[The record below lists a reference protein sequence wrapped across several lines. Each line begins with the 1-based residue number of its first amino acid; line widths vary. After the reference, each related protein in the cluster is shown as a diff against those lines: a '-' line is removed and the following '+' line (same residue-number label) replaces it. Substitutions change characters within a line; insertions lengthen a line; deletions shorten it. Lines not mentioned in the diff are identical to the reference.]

1 MFVTAKTCRQRGLG
15 RAFELIPL
23 AKFACGAFA
32 DVPFV
37 AGRQKARL
45 LPA

>member
-1 MFVTAKTCRQRGLG
+1 MAHYQ
-15 RAFELIPL
+15 L

-37 AGRQKARL
+37 SASKRRDFCRL
-45 LPA
+45 RLE